1 MKISTSPTQVEEKN
15 SIWITICVLKTST
28 FQGGLNPERWFVLHI
43 LLAEF
48 HFWYT
53 TQIHHPYISKKNEV
67 IIKT

>member
-48 HFWYT
+48 HF
-53 TQIHHPYISKKNEV
+53 
-67 IIKT
+67 